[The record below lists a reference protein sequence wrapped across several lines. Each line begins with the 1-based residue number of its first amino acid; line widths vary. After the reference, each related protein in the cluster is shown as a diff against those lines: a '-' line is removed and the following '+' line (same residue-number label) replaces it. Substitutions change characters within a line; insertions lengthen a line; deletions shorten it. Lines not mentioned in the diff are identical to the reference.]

1 MNLANRLRQSGLVP
15 ALVYLSMLATPCAF
29 ADDKSGELPPGVVAR
44 QGGVEVTL
52 DDIDAAAH
60 RIPEKDRAGFFDSPK
75 RIEGVIMGLLLQRQ
89 LAAEA
94 RAAKLDQDADVQR
107 QIRLATD
114 DTLARIALEHYRTT
128 LKLPDF
134 EPIAR
139 EYYASHKDE
148 FVVPGAIKVQH
159 VLVSIKDRNLNEAK
173 ARIGEVEAAARAHP
187 EQFAALVEKYSDDP
201 SKDKN
206 GGIFENAGSAKMVA
220 QFSAAAKA
228 LKTPGEISPVVRT
241 EYGFHVLK
249 LIERKPDTQRSFA
262 DAHDE
267 LIRKLRGNFI
277 DTQVNQ
283 YSGEMRGK
291 ELQANPDLVA
301 SLRTRY
307 LPAGTVMP
315 ADADRAAGEDAAI
328 KKGDG
333 GDSSH

>member
-1 MNLANRLRQSGLVP
+1 MKQIKRIRAGILVALTTALTSGP
-15 ALVYLSMLATPCAF
+15 AF
-29 ADDKSGELPPGVVAR
+29 ADDKSSVLPPGVVAR

-52 DDIDAAAH
+52 DDLDAAAH

-75 RIEGVIMGLLLQRQ
+75 RIENVIMSMLLQRQ

-107 QIRLATD
+107 QIQLATD
-114 DTLARIALEHYRTT
+114 DTLARVALEHHRAN

-148 FVVPGAIKVQH
+148 FIVPGAIKVQH
-159 VLVSIKDRNLNEAK
+159 VLVSIKERSTNEAK

-187 EQFAALVEKYSDDP
+187 EQFDALVEKYSDDP

-206 GGIFENAGSAKMVA
+206 GGVIDNGGSSRMAA
-220 QFSAAAKA
+220 AFSAAAKA
-228 LKTPGEISPVVRT
+228 LKTPGEISPVVHT
-241 EYGFHVLK
+241 EFGFHVLK

-262 DAHDE
+262 DVHDE
-267 LIRKLRGNFI
+267 LIRKLRSNYI
-277 DTQVNQ
+277 DTQMTQ

-307 LPAGTVMP
+307 MPAGTLMP
-315 ADADRAAGEDAAI
+315 AEAEPAAGENAAT
-328 KKGDG
+328 KQDG
-333 GDSSH
+333 GGNPSH

>member
-1 MNLANRLRQSGLVP
+1 MKQINPFHAGLLVLAATLASAP
-15 ALVYLSMLATPCAF
+15 ALAADTP
-29 ADDKSGELPPGVVAR
+29 GELPPGVVAR

-75 RIEGVIMGLLLQRQ
+75 RIESTIMGLLLQRQ

-94 RAAKLDQDADVQR
+94 RAGKLDQDADVQR

-114 DTLARIALEHYRTT
+114 DTLARIALEHHRAT

-134 EPIAR
+134 EPMAR
-139 EYYASHKDE
+139 EYYTSHKDE
-148 FVVPGAIKVQH
+148 FLVPGAIKVQH
-159 VLVSIKDRNLNEAK
+159 VLVSTKDRSLSEAK

-187 EQFAALVEKYSDDP
+187 EQFDALVEKYSDDP

-206 GGIFENAGSAKMVA
+206 GGVIDNAGSGKMVA

-228 LKTPGEISPVVRT
+228 LKSPGEISGVART

-262 DAHDE
+262 DVHDE
-267 LIRKLRGNFI
+267 LIRKLRSNYI
-277 DTQVNQ
+277 DTQMTQ

-307 LPAGTVMP
+307 LPPGAVMP
-315 ADADRAAGEDAAI
+315 AEAEKAAGENAAT
-328 KKGDG
+328 KQDDG
-333 GDSSH
+333 GNPSH